1 MHPDYEAFY
10 DKVIENRRNF
20 NTVENGKAE
29 NSYYDQKSINLS

>member
-20 NTVENGKAE
+20 NKVKNGNTE
-29 NSYYDQKSINLS
+29 NSYYDQKPINIS